1 MSKKDKNDPL
11 LLENQ
16 VCFPLYAC
24 ARRVV
29 NSYGPLLKDL
39 GLTYTQYVTMM
50 VMWEYG
56 KISVKDLCSKLY
68 LDSGT
73 LTPVLKKLCSLG
85 FINKYRDES
94 DERVVIAEITTEG
107 KQLKEKAKDIP
118 QKVCCRI
125 TDSCSGFSLDDAKQL
140 KELLSKLLCNVD

>member
-1 MSKKDKNDPL
+1 MKTKDKNDPL

-16 VCFPLYAC
+16 MCFPLYAC

-29 NSYGPLLKDL
+29 NAYAEPLKDL

-50 VMWEYG
+50 VMWEHE
-56 KISVKDLCSKLY
+56 KITVKDLCTKLY

-85 FINKYRDES
+85 VIKKYRDES
-94 DERVVIAEITTEG
+94 DERVVIAEITSAG
-107 KQLKEKAKDIP
+107 IKLRDKAKNIP
-118 QKVCCRI
+118 HTLCCHLFEEKK
-125 TDSCSGFSLDDAKQL
+125 GFSMDEAKQL
-140 KELLSKLLCNVD
+140 KELLTKLLCNMD